1 MRLCCLAA
9 VLVSTN
15 AHKLG
20 LSRRTALG
28 AGARTALGAGASAAF
43 AAPAHAASELVN
55 FEDGTI
61 GLRFRYP
68 KGWRCRGTG
77 ALMGLVAGNR
87 VTKIVTIIWCAYLSA
102 GRAQPRG
109 RRPILR

>member
-9 VLVSTN
+9 AVVSTN

-20 LSRRTALG
+20 ISR
-28 AGARTALGAGASAAF
+28 RTALGAGASAAF
-43 AAPAHAASELVN
+43 AAPAHAAGDQLVN

-61 GLRFRYP
+61 GLRFQYP

-87 VTKIVTIIWCAYLSA
+87 VTTSIAVHESNC
-102 GRAQPRG
+102 RG
-109 RRPILR
+109 CFHDGVVVWFHRLTG